1 MRRLYIAGPI
11 TGQPDNNKA
20 KFAEAETL
28 LNGAGYATI
37 NPQNVHEDHCD
48 DDGCPGENA
57 HTWRWYMARRLPLV
71 LESDGVALLPGW
83 RGSRG
88 ARIEYG
94 LAVEAGIHSA
104 VVSEW
109 VRYGEMAR

>member
-48 DDGCPGENA
+48 DDGRPGEDA
-57 HTWRWYMARRLPLV
+57 HTWRWYMARCLPLV

-88 ARIEYG
+88 ARVEHD
-94 LAVEAGIHSA
+94 LAWAAGIDSA
-104 VVSEW
+104 PVADW
-109 VRYGEMAR
+109 LWHGEMAR